1 MPISNV
7 SPALYHHSGHR
18 HPSRNPT
25 PFAGLQWNFLKDPHE
40 SLKSWSV
47 SSSNK
52 RSVSQTSMHSHLSH
66 HSSSSIAGHKA
77 SVFRSAASSIME
89 CKPTT
94 ADTGL
99 SSAIGDELLQS
110 VDVER
115 YLEDKYQEMYQLPA
129 TPTMAA
135 LDSAMMEEANKIHRR
150 HRRKHDKDGERG
162 DIDRHEG
169 GEEEEEYQQ
178 DGMSSSD
185 EDDEEEDE
193 EDDSEE
199 DEEEESDGGEWNVYS
214 GGEEAHL
221 ERHDLQGLTR
231 TVPLDSLRPA
241 NVHVPRISVSNGD
254 GASAGLSARYTR
266 SSVALSL
273 LSPGRKGTARI
284 SQLYEEKL
292 GGPSPDLQSSGPS
305 TPVRPHYDS
314 NSTSQRRASIKSSR
328 RASAVDIAAF
338 VHNNKPRP
346 SSPSY
351 FLRPPLR
358 VRVATDV
365 PEELIRLDLNFDL
378 AKLKQASMELMRL
391 KSGGSFTAGSMVST
405 PSLPD
410 PSELKGR
417 PHTNRR
423 DRDRDREKD
432 GSQLTGLSQG
442 TRVSAES
449 YYRDTTKV
457 QQRLTKLM
465 RQAAKQKLEKRIQK
479 KRIPNRFRYGA
490 WYLPTQDWYQR
501 YARPKTYD
509 RWRTLNMKAK
519 EDESSISLG
528 LKQRK
533 EEEAR
538 EIEEEGRRLDE
549 LKQLKKTYAQQIPSL
564 PSAKLWKEHVVK
576 SGDRL
581 PTVIKNVDTTDLSDM
596 LEKAATSDAAD
607 AMLSPSLGRA
617 STAGGSHADYDD
629 MLRNRYMTVEST
641 LATREVA
648 VEPSSPSKNRTLSR
662 SLFST
667 FETKSPKSGNR
678 K

>member
-7 SPALYHHSGHR
+7 SPTLYHHSGYR

-40 SLKSWSV
+40 SLRSWSV
-47 SSSNK
+47 ASSNK
-52 RSVSQTSMHSHLSH
+52 RSVSQTSTHS
-66 HSSSSIAGHKA
+66 HSSSVAGNKV

-89 CKPTT
+89 GKPTT
-94 ADTGL
+94 ADTGI

-110 VDVER
+110 VDVEK
-115 YLEDKYQEMYQLPA
+115 YLEDKYQEMYRLPA

-135 LDSAMMEEANKIHRR
+135 LDSAMMEDAIKMHKR
-150 HRRKHDKDGERG
+150 HRRNHRERHREGDGG
-162 DIDRHEG
+162 RHG
-169 GEEEEEYQQ
+169 R
-178 DGMSSSD
+178 DD
-185 EDDEEEDE
+185 EDQQAEDMTSCSDDDEEDE
-193 EDDSEE
+193 EDEEEEDSEE
-199 DEEEESDGGEWNVYS
+199 DEESDGGEWNVYS

-221 ERHDLQGLTR
+221 ARHDLEGLTR

-241 NVHVPRISVSNGD
+241 NVHVPRISISNSDG

-292 GGPSPDLQSSGPS
+292 GGPSPDLLSSGPS
-305 TPVRPHYDS
+305 SPGGPHYDS

-378 AKLKQASMELMRL
+378 AKLKQASMELLRL
-391 KSGGSFTAGSMVST
+391 KAGESFIAGSMVST

-410 PSELKGR
+410 PSEMKGR

-423 DRDRDREKD
+423 DRDRE
-432 GSQLTGLSQG
+432 GTQNMAAALQG

-449 YYRDTTKV
+449 YYRDATKV

-465 RQAAKQKLEKRIQK
+465 RQAAKQKLEKRFQK

-538 EIEEEGRRLDE
+538 EIEEEGRRLEE

-596 LEKAATSDAAD
+596 LEKAATIEAAD
-607 AMLSPSLGRA
+607 AMMSPSLRRA

-629 MLRNRYMTVEST
+629 MLRNRFMTAET
-641 LATREVA
+641 MALATREVA
-648 VEPSSPSKNRTLSR
+648 VEPASPSKNRTNR
-662 SLFST
+662 SLF
-667 FETKSPKSGNR
+667 FETKLPKSPKSPKSPKVSR